1 GRRGLQSEGGARLRR
16 LRLPLL
22 HARDDLP
29 GLRHRARQQGVPDDG
44 AAPRVALL
52 PLRGGHPRDRH
63 QPRRGAR
70 LVSGMTPGEEPDD
83 DTSIGA
89 PPPALVEPVA
99 GSRGEGDASTAEA
112 DTIIREGR
120 PTKPRPKAAA
130 KERPEPGGHPVSFI
144 RIGSHEPIPLDV
156 PAYVGRRP
164 SSPRITGGRM
174 PRLVMV
180 PSPSREVSA
189 THLEI
194 RQEGAVVVVTDLGST
209 NGTLVTHPLGR

>member
-1 GRRGLQSEGGARLRR
+1 
-16 LRLPLL
+16 
-22 HARDDLP
+22 
-29 GLRHRARQQGVPDDG
+29 
-44 AAPRVALL
+44 
-52 PLRGGHPRDRH
+52 
-63 QPRRGAR
+63 
-70 LVSGMTPGEEPDD
+70 MTPGEEPDD
-83 DTSIGA
+83 DTIIGA
-89 PPPALVEPVA
+89 TPPALVEPIA
-99 GSRGEGDASTAEA
+99 GSRGEADASTAEA
-112 DTIIREGR
+112 DTIIRQGR

-156 PAYVGRRP
+156 PAYIGRRP

-209 NGTLVTHPLGR
+209 NGTLVTHPLGSPTKLRQGESVVVVGGSIVDIGDGIRVIIVPGTGDQSAEGPQ